1 MNKVEAA
8 GQLIQRAVEL
18 SEFDV
23 RYKPR
28 DTINAQV
35 LAYFIA
41 EFTPSKEQHSEVQG
55 VKQWVFHVDGSSM
68 QHAGGIGLVLH
79 SLEGDHLEYAVC
91 L

>member
-1 MNKVEAA
+1 MNKLETVR
-8 GQLIQRAVEL
+8 QRIQRAVEL

-28 DTINAQV
+28 DTIKAQV

-55 VKQWVFHVDGSSM
+55 VK
-68 QHAGGIGLVLH
+68 
-79 SLEGDHLEYAVC
+79 
-91 L
+91 